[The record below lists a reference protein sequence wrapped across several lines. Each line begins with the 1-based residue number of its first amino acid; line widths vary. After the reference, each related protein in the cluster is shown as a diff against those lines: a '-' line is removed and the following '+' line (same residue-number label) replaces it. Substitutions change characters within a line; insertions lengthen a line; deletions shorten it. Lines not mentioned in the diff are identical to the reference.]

1 MTLSAKRLALALQG
15 IPLLEKCQPMQSD
28 EQPDER
34 SHSPSGQPPPPTKTA
49 VLLPLDYAQYVL
61 ILSESCAPM
70 HYRYAFDSRAG
81 SEILRFKPFTS
92 GM

>member
-34 SHSPSGQPPPPTKTA
+34 SHSPSGQPPPPTK
-49 VLLPLDYAQYVL
+49 
-61 ILSESCAPM
+61 
-70 HYRYAFDSRAG
+70 DSSAATTG
-81 SEILRFKPFTS
+81 LCTICPYSL
-92 GM
+92 